1 MCNGDL
7 TLAIDPP
14 MRSIAPFDISDLEC
28 EALLKLFR
36 EATFHIQDIRI
47 EMVTDGRRHPAQE
60 AHPAAT
66 LGLAVQKPT
75 IRFARSLDRGQ
86 RIDAIAH
93 ELVHILLVYRY
104 GLRMIDRRTPR
115 LISNQDI
122 FDYFLNLNRHWKY
135 FLEQIVNTIH
145 HQILIDYLKGQYGI
159 ESDLQLALFLHNFRV
174 VSKRHYPDKE
184 SQYAKGLV
192 AFEYEKR
199 MGRIEQALNLN
210 RQSDFF
216 WKAYLSAQKSF
227 GAYDIRRIPSAAAY
241 EEDVLTFLEDLGYQ
255 RRDFIFLPLRGIDT
269 PSTEKGLK
277 ENV

>member
-36 EATFHIQDIRI
+36 EATSHIRDIRI
-47 EMVTDGRRHPAQE
+47 EMVTDGKRHPEQE
-60 AHPAAT
+60 AHPATT

-75 IRFARSLDRGQ
+75 IRFARSLDREQ

-145 HQILIDYLKGQYGI
+145 HRILIDYLRGSTELRAISRWPCFSITSASCLRAITRIRNPNTQ
-159 ESDLQLALFLHNFRV
+159 
-174 VSKRHYPDKE
+174 
-184 SQYAKGLV
+184 KGL
-192 AFEYEKR
+192 
-199 MGRIEQALNLN
+199 
-210 RQSDFF
+210 
-216 WKAYLSAQKSF
+216 
-227 GAYDIRRIPSAAAY
+227 
-241 EEDVLTFLEDLGYQ
+241 
-255 RRDFIFLPLRGIDT
+255 LPL
-269 PSTEKGLK
+269 SMKKGW
-277 ENV
+277 EG